1 MSEAFNKFCLG
12 NDIKKTGMGG
22 DFTCPDMTMVDA
34 KIYASAL
41 TGGQVRTAYEDAI
54 DSLN

>member
-1 MSEAFNKFCLG
+1 
-12 NDIKKTGMGG
+12 
-22 DFTCPDMTMVDA
+22 MVDA

-54 DSLN
+54 DRLN